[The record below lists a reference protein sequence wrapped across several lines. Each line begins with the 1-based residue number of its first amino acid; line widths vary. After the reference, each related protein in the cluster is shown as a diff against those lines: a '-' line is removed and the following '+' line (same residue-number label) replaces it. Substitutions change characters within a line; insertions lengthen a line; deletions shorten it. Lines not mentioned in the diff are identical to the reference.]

1 MKNLLTVA
9 CFVILP
15 LSSTAQGDR
24 YKQITD
30 PNLTSINR
38 ETPRSTFTS
47 YTNEKDATD
56 KQPQRRYSSPL
67 VEWQM
72 EIQLCRQLLYPP
84 Y

>member
-38 ETPRSTFTS
+38 EAPRSTFTS
-47 YTNEKDATD
+47 YTNEKDATANNRKD
-56 KQPQRRYSSPL
+56 GTLRLSLNGK
-67 VEWQM
+67 W
-72 EIQLCRQLLYPP
+72 
-84 Y
+84 

>member
-47 YTNEKDATD
+47 
-56 KQPQRRYSSPL
+56 
-67 VEWQM
+67 
-72 EIQLCRQLLYPP
+72 
-84 Y
+84 